1 MANEGKVAGE
11 LLYAG
16 VSADAG
22 AQVAGNLL
30 YTSVSA
36 DAGGRV
42 AGCLLYVVI
51 AGGTAASSGPPIT
64 QGNAA
69 QGFVDQDGNAVGQGR
84 SFATQGARAQGS

>member
-11 LLYAG
+11 LLYASI
-16 VSADAG
+16 SADAG
-22 AQVAGNLL
+22 ARNAGNLL

-51 AGGTAASSGPPIT
+51 AGGTALTGPPII
-64 QGNAA
+64 QGNVG

-84 SFATQGARAQGS
+84 SFATQGARSQGS